1 MEFGYVVISVYVYYS
16 SKFVHSLAMLEC
28 EALNGKLWKCYWI
41 IWQATIWVIWNARNN
56 IILKNILNSF
66 KTANQRTICLNLIM
80 MKLCLFD
87 FTFNT
92 IKCTF
97 RS

>member
-1 MEFGYVVISVYVYYS
+1 MFITPPNLFIHLQCWS
-16 SKFVHSLAMLEC
+16 S

-66 KTANQRTICLNLIM
+66 KTANQRTM
-80 MKLCLFD
+80 SKFD
-87 FTFNT
+87 YDEVVP
-92 IKCTF
+92 I
-97 RS
+97 